1 MSRKKNTSAPWRDDA
16 IEAVRN
22 LRAGNVIVH
31 ASDTVWGIACDST
44 NPDAVRKLR
53 TLKNRSDAS
62 PILILV
68 AEEGQIEKHF
78 EHVPDAVWDLFEH
91 NDRPT
96 TVVMP
101 GGKGVDESILAEDGS
116 LGVRLVR
123 DPWMEFVANGLGR
136 PIASTSANISGSPTP
151 SNFDAIDSKII
162 EGADFVSA
170 HRRSDRT
177 VNQSSFIV
185 SFDTSERFKIL
196 RD

>member
-1 MSRKKNTSAPWRDDA
+1 MSRRKNKSAPWREDA
-16 IEAVRN
+16 IEAVRH

-44 NPDAVRKLR
+44 NPEAVRKLR
-53 TLKNRSDAS
+53 MLKNRSENT

-68 AEEGQIEKHF
+68 AEEGQVEKHF
-78 EHVPDAVWDLFEH
+78 NHVPDAVWDLFKH

-101 GGKGVDESILAEDGS
+101 GGKGVDKSILADDGS
-116 LGVRLVR
+116 LGVRLVK
-123 DPWMEFVANGLGR
+123 DPWVEFVAHGLGR
-136 PIASTSANISGSPTP
+136 PIASTSANISGTPTP
-151 SNFDAIDSKII
+151 SNFEKIDSEII

-170 HRRSDRT
+170 HRRNDRT
-177 VNQSSFIV
+177 AKLSSFIV
-185 SFDTSERFKIL
+185 SFDTAERFKIL

>member
-1 MSRKKNTSAPWRDDA
+1 MSRRKNKSEPWRDDA
-16 IEAVRN
+16 LEAVRN

-44 NPDAVRKLR
+44 NPAAVKKLR
-53 TLKNRSDAS
+53 KLKNRSEAT

-68 AEEGQIEKHF
+68 SEEGQIEKHF
-78 EHVPDAVWDLFEH
+78 EKVPDAVWDLFEH

-101 GGKGVDESILAEDGS
+101 GGKGVDKSILAEDGS

-123 DPWMEFVANGLGR
+123 DPWIEFVANGLGR
-136 PIASTSANISGSPTP
+136 PIASTSANISGSATP
-151 SNFDAIDSKII
+151 SNFDAIDSEIL
-162 EGADFVSA
+162 EGADFVSS
-170 HRRSDRT
+170 HRRIDRT
-177 VNQSSFIV
+177 VNTSSFIV
-185 SFDTSERFKIL
+185 SFDASERFKIL

>member
-1 MSRKKNTSAPWRDDA
+1 MSRRKNKSAPWREDA

-31 ASDTVWGIACDST
+31 ATDTVWGIACDST
-44 NPDAVRKLR
+44 NSAAVRKLR
-53 TLKNRSDAS
+53 TLKNRSEAT

-68 AEEGQIEKHF
+68 ADEGHVEKHF
-78 EHVPDAVWDLFEH
+78 AHVPDAVWDLFKH

-101 GGKGVDESILAEDGS
+101 GGKGVDDSIIAEDGS
-116 LGVRLVR
+116 LGVRLVK
-123 DPWMEFVANGLGR
+123 DPWVEFVVHGLGH
-136 PIASTSANISGSPTP
+136 PIASTSANISGTPTP
-151 SNFDAIDSKII
+151 SHFEEIDSTII

-170 HRRSDRT
+170 HRRNDRT
-177 VNQSSFIV
+177 AKMSSFIV
-185 SFDTSERFKIL
+185 SFDTAERFKIL